1 MTQTDRKEEALT
13 EAHGQRLSARHLKR
27 LHYHHWPSKC
37 LPKVE
42 CVINASVN
50 VGKMNLSGGRLTH
63 CLALLSLTH
72 PSLLHYSYGNSGLLL
87 WSALSSNQSVD
98 CKKYCIF
105 LVISS
110 QYKIIHFNHLWNIL
124 MLWNGR
130 WLDSK
135 CDNILVLEQRSFDST
150 FTLYC
155 ENKGQFTQIQYI
167 QLKKQTFSHVAFEK
181 SVSEFFLHLNII
193 SVSVILLVVHLN
205 VLHSTGTQVFRSYCW
220 IRQVALDWHSTTL
233 HLVSFCLLGRD
244 NFHLYSFYW

>member
-13 EAHGQRLSARHLKR
+13 ESHGQRLSARHLKR
-27 LHYHHWPSKC
+27 LYFHHWPSKC

-72 PSLLHYSYGNSGLLL
+72 PSFLHYSYGNSGHLL
-87 WSALSSNQSVD
+87 WSALSSNQIVD

-110 QYKIIHFNHLWNIL
+110 QYKIIHFNQLWNIL
-124 MLWNGR
+124 MLWNGW

-135 CDNILVLEQRSFDST
+135 CDNIVVLEQRCFDSK
-150 FTLYC
+150 
-155 ENKGQFTQIQYI
+155 NKVQFTQIQYI
-167 QLKKQTFSHVAFEK
+167 QLKNPPPQHNRGEWNFASGTFKCPPQHRY
-181 SVSEFFLHLNII
+181 
-193 SVSVILLVVHLN
+193 
-205 VLHSTGTQVFRSYCW
+205 TGV
-220 IRQVALDWHSTTL
+220 
-233 HLVSFCLLGRD
+233 
-244 NFHLYSFYW
+244 